1 MKHQSLFIR
10 KEKIMHLSSEMVKWL
25 NHEYWHNNTRFI
37 PMLKYCFM
45 KEFGYKKSK
54 IPDSMPIEMASDYV
68 NSWIK
73 LYEMQKHIPIWCPPD

>member
-1 MKHQSLFIR
+1 
-10 KEKIMHLSSEMVKWL
+10 
-25 NHEYWHNNTRFI
+25 
-37 PMLKYCFM
+37 M